1 MVGILNKMDH
11 GLFLPIEI
19 DIIDL
24 PKARSF
30 ECGAFINHK
39 RDEAVTT

>member
-1 MVGILNKMDH
+1 MVGILNIKDY
-11 GLFLPIEI
+11 GVFLPIEI

-30 ECGAFINHK
+30 ECGAFLDHK